1 MKNLIRILFVVFF
14 TQFGYAQIK
23 NTYPSTMLIGK
34 DTLVCFTT
42 SQAKQM
48 AIWNEKRKECIELSK
63 NDNQKITELNNIVTK
78 QDSIIS
84 NLEKEVIQ
92 YTETISDKDNLI
104 NICEDE
110 KTSLKKEIRKQRR
123 GKWIAIICGVGLSIL
138 VISI

>member
-1 MKNLIRILFVVFF
+1 MKNLISILFVVFF
-14 TQFGYAQIK
+14 TQINYAQIK

-63 NDNQKITELNNIVTK
+63 NDNQKISELNNITIK

-84 NLEKEVIQ
+84 NLENQVVQ
-92 YTETISDKDNLI
+92 YRATISDKDNLI
-104 NICEDE
+104 SVCEDE
-110 KTSLKKEIRKQRR
+110 KVNLKKEIRKQRR
-123 GKWIAIICGVGLSIL
+123 GKWIAILCGVGLSVL

>member
-14 TQFGYAQIK
+14 TQFSYAQIK